1 MGNDG
6 EINMRLFVGGMR
18 GSRPCTGSCFEEFG
32 GDTTSLLLVGS
43 GSERLVLDAGTGMH
57 AVAGQ
62 LAAMR
67 PGEVTV
73 LFSHY
78 HLDHMA
84 GLMMNPLFHNPDW
97 SFKLIGP
104 TFADG
109 NVHDAVTCLLS
120 PPYWPIPCSSMSA
133 QVEFAEFTIDGIHVG
148 TFYVQGCEM
157 PHPGG
162 CMAYRIDDADKGTSL
177 VYATDIEWQERTD
190 AHERAFLK
198 MCREPEPADMLIID
212 AHFSRADANA
222 FAGWG
227 HTCWEDDLELAE
239 SIGVKHVLLG
249 HHAPEANDET
259 LRILEQQVKKRMPG
273 AALARAGQWLTI

>member
-6 EINMRLFVGGMR
+6 EINMRLFIGGMR
-18 GSRPCTGSCFEEFG
+18 GSRPCTGSSFEEFG

-43 GSERLVLDAGTGMH
+43 GNERLVLDAGTGMH
-57 AVAGQ
+57 AVAGW
-62 LAAMR
+62 LTETE
-67 PGEVTV
+67 PDEVTV

-84 GLMMNPLFHNPDW
+84 GLMMNPLFYSPDW

-109 NVHDAVTCLLS
+109 SVRDAVTRLLA
-120 PPYWPIPCSSMSA
+120 PPYWPISCSSMKA
-133 QVEFAEFTIDGIHVG
+133 QIEFAEFDIDGIQTG
-148 TFYVQGCEM
+148 TFSVRGCEM

-162 CMAYRIDDADKGTSL
+162 CMAYRIDDTDSGSSL
-177 VYATDIEWQERTD
+177 VFATDIEWHQRTD
-190 AHERAFLK
+190 AHEREFIT
-198 MCREPEPADMLIID
+198 MCCEPEPADMLVID
-212 AHFSRADANA
+212 AHFSRADAAA

-239 SIGVKHVLLG
+239 SIGVKNVLLG
-249 HHAPEANDET
+249 HHAPEVNDET
-259 LRILEQQVKKRMPG
+259 LRIQERQVKKRMPG
-273 AALARAGQWLTI
+273 AAFARAGQWLTI